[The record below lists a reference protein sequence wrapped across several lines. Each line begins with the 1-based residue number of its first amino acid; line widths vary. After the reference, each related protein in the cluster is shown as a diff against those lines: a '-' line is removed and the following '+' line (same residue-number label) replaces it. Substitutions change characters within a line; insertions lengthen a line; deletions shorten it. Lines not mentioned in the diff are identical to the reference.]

1 MILPP
6 LVGGRLLRRYQRF
19 LADIQLDSGETVT
32 AHCANTGS
40 MLGLKEPGYR
50 VWLSRAENP
59 KRKLAW
65 TWELVEVPASP
76 SPAGGGARGEG
87 ATLASRPGQ
96 PNSHACMATI
106 CTGIHT
112 GRANALVQEA
122 LEAGLIPELAGY
134 AALRRE
140 APLGE
145 AGSRSDL
152 RLEFPTGPC
161 HVEVKS
167 VTAAV
172 GEGVGYFPDAVSE
185 RAAKHLREL
194 SARVALGERAAVV
207 FCAQRQDV
215 DEVRPA
221 DHIDPVFSAT
231 LRKAAAAGVELY
243 ALGARVSPEEIV
255 LERRLPVQLTPLK

>member
-1 MILPP
+1 VKLPLLAP
-6 LVGGRLLRRYQRF
+6 GVLLRRYQRF
-19 LADIQLDSGETVT
+19 LADVRLDSGETVT

-50 VWLSRAENP
+50 VWLSRSDNP

-65 TWELVEVPASP
+65 TWELVEP
-76 SPAGGGARGEG
+76 
-87 ATLASRPGQ
+87 RPGVL
-96 PNSHACMATI
+96 S
-106 CTGIHT
+106 GIHT

-134 AALRRE
+134 TALRRE

-152 RLEFPTGPC
+152 RLEFPAGPC

-172 GEGVGYFPDAVSE
+172 EEGVGFFPDAVSE

-194 SARVALGERAAVV
+194 SARVVLGERAAVV
-207 FCAQRQDV
+207 FCVQRPDV
-215 DEVRPA
+215 SEVRPA
-221 DHIDPVFSAT
+221 SHIDPIFSES
-231 LRKAAAAGVELY
+231 LRKAAGLGVELY
-243 ALGARVSPEEIV
+243 ALKSRVDLLEIT
-255 LERRLPVQLTPLK
+255 LERRLKVVL